1 MKFHNI
7 RASVVL
13 AGTGAWHTSM
23 MPRFLEDLEDGLATR
38 LFRLSEAD
46 GLKRPDTA
54 NGTTLVGL
62 ESQQRRALIDTEAA
76 RKI

>member
-23 MPRFLEDLEDGLATR
+23 MPRFLEDPEDGLAIR

-46 GLKRPDTA
+46 ELKRPETA
-54 NGTTLVGL
+54 NGTTLVGQSFALHL
-62 ESQQRRALIDTEAA
+62 ESQQGKTSSN
-76 RKI
+76 